1 MKMFLSYSENPEVIL
16 VDFNLVSDTS
26 QYSSRLLYSFVPN
39 KTSGQLF
46 TI

>member
-1 MKMFLSYSENPEVIL
+1 MFLSYSENPEVIL
-16 VDFNLVSDTS
+16 VDFNLVSNIS
-26 QYSSRLLYSFVPN
+26 QCNSRLLYSFVPN

>member
-1 MKMFLSYSENPEVIL
+1 MFLSYSENPEVIL
-16 VDFNLVSDTS
+16 VDFNLVSNTP
-26 QYSSRLLYSFVPN
+26 QCNSRLLYSFVPN